1 MLANLRQ
8 IALLLLLTAAAIFV
22 HGYHPFVEDAEIY
35 LPGVKKAL
43 NPALYPANT
52 AFFLSHAKMTI
63 FPHLIAGSV
72 RVTHIRLSV
81 ALLLWQFAAIFFLLW
96 ACWRIGQLA
105 FRDSLAA
112 WGGAALVASLLTIPV
127 AGTALYIMDQ
137 YLTTRALSTPATLW
151 VIVSAIERKW
161 VRAGLWLVFTG
172 LIHPLM
178 VVFCLAYV
186 VLLLWLDRTPSPSN
200 RPQLAA
206 VAALLFP
213 LGMFPPVTEAYRE
226 ILETRSY
233 FFLLRWE
240 WYEWL
245 GIFAPLALLEWF
257 RRIARKRE
265 LPVLVRLAR
274 KGNTFY
280 GCSN

>member
-1 MLANLRQ
+1 MSIGRKRAAPALMPSSCSERCSPSELGERRCSPEASPTKPNRPSSNAAVPAAVRRASRPPCRQVAGATGVRGATRNPQRLGFYLAALGYNQADIQSQIFPLQLRANLRQ

-96 ACWRIGQLA
+96 ACWRIGQLV

-178 VVFCLAYV
+178 VVF
-186 VLLLWLDRTPSPSN
+186 
-200 RPQLAA
+200 
-206 VAALLFP
+206 
-213 LGMFPPVTEAYRE
+213 
-226 ILETRSY
+226 
-233 FFLLRWE
+233 
-240 WYEWL
+240 
-245 GIFAPLALLEWF
+245 
-257 RRIARKRE
+257 
-265 LPVLVRLAR
+265 
-274 KGNTFY
+274 
-280 GCSN
+280 